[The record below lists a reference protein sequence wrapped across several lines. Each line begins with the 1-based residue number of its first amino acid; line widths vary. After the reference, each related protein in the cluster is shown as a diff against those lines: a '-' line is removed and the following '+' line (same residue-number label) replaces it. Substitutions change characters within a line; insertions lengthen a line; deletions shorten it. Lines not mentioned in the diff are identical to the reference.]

1 MNKRHFLLTGLLL
14 ILTIPPSVAKE
25 IVGWVEN
32 ARIYPGGIVI
42 KAKIDTG
49 ARTSSLHGDRIT
61 TVWRSGKKWV
71 IFTVTNHK
79 GDQIKLER
87 KLERIGKVKRHFGKV
102 QKRYIV
108 KLGICLGDVY
118 QETDINLIDRSGMNY
133 PLLIGRRFLKDN
145 FVIDPSLT
153 FTAQPDCKHNGIQ

>member
-1 MNKRHFLLTGLLL
+1 MTIQRSLTAILMLALLSPTGSTKEL
-14 ILTIPPSVAKE
+14 I
-25 IVGWVEN
+25 GWVEN
-32 ARIYPGGIVI
+32 ARLYPGGIVI

-49 ARTSSLHGDRIT
+49 AKTSSLHCDRAT
-61 TVWRSGKKWV
+61 TVRRNGKKWI
-71 IFTVTNHK
+71 IFTLTNHK
-79 GDQIKLER
+79 GEQIKLQR
-87 KLERIGKVKRHFGKV
+87 KLERIGKVKRHFGEV

-108 KLGICLGDVY
+108 KLGICLGNVY

-153 FTAQPDCKHNGIQ
+153 FATQPDCKSDKIH